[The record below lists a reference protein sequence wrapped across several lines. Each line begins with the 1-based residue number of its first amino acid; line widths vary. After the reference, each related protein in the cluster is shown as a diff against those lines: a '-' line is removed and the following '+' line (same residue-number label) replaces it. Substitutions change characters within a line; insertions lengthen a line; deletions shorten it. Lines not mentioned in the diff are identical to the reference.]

1 MQPKYSRIDIVNLQ
15 NLNISPDR
23 RSAVSVYFFTPKPER
38 TWYYEETTT
47 AGAFPSGFQTRTQ
60 N

>member
-23 RSAVSVYFFTPKPER
+23 RSAMSVYFFTSKPEKVVIL
-38 TWYYEETTT
+38 
-47 AGAFPSGFQTRTQ
+47 
-60 N
+60 